1 MSSTP
6 IATAVTPALREQ
18 LGLPTD
24 MPPDQAEL
32 YMRYVRALA
41 LLSECAPYVD
51 EPDYAGLI
59 EAVLHDAQA
68 RYPLEVRRN
77 GERWEIAPRSV

>member
-1 MSSTP
+1 MSQP
-6 IATAVTPALREQ
+6 PLPLVVTPALREQ
-18 LGLPTD
+18 LGLPAD
-24 MPPDQAEL
+24 VQAEQAEL
-32 YMRYVRALA
+32 YARYVRALA

-77 GERWEIAPRSV
+77 GERWEIAPRSR